1 MGRFSALERMGG
13 DLRYAVRQLVRRPAW
28 TLVVV
33 LTLALGIGANT
44 AIFTLVDTMLF
55 KPAPWRTGNQ
65 LVWIASAS
73 TGSGRVSYRDY
84 LAYRDRAT
92 TLSGVLAYGGGA
104 MSVGS
109 SSPQRVL
116 GGLVSGN
123 YFDVLG
129 VRAAIGRTVLPSD
142 DGEPGAH
149 AVAVLSHAFW
159 RKHFGASPQVLGRVV
174 AINGH
179 PFTIV
184 GVAPPGFTGVAFAN
198 DAEQLWVPLAM
209 QGAAMPTRPG
219 LLTAANADWLRAAG
233 RLRDG
238 ATVADAAAEMDVIGR
253 QLSPAGTPSEREK
266 GIRVTAM
273 RGGMTPWEQRDL
285 APVFGLIA
293 IVPALVLLVACTN
306 VANVLMAR
314 NVSRTREFAMRRA
327 IGASRGQLIRL
338 LLTESLVL
346 ALLSAA
352 AGFTVSFG
360 LIAVIS
366 HYGDMAADVP
376 GLLTPDARALV
387 ATTTLAIVTTVVFG
401 LAPALTATKFD
412 LLPALKG
419 DGWTS
424 TAASG
429 RTRLRRIFVI
439 AQVAVSLALLIAA
452 GLFLQSLS
460 KAMRVDLGFE
470 PRGVVTVS
478 FAPDLQGYTVARRNA
493 FLAQLLERASAIP
506 GATSAA
512 VTGSLPLSGRT
523 QGGQVVTE
531 SAAAPA
537 HVTVASASPRFFE
550 TLRVPL
556 VRGRDFSTADTAD
569 AALVAIVN
577 ETLVRRLWPDGDP
590 IGQRLRGAGATEPWR
605 DVIGVV
611 RDAKSAELTESPRGA
626 YYVPVAQHV
635 DSPLSLVVRTAGDPA
650 AALASITEIVR
661 GLDRD
666 LPLFQAQTLEEGV
679 RQSVTLQRASASL
692 FGVFGGLALL
702 LAAIGVYGVA
712 AHSVSLRT
720 REVGIRMSLGAG
732 RTDVLRMFVR
742 ESVSLSL
749 IGVAIGLGISA
760 AASKLL
766 TSFLF
771 GLRATDTMTFA
782 GAAAILCLVTVGS
795 SYLPARR
802 AASIDP
808 IVALRAE

>member
-1 MGRFSALERMGG
+1 
-13 DLRYAVRQLVRRPAW
+13 
-28 TLVVV
+28 
-33 LTLALGIGANT
+33 
-44 AIFTLVDTMLF
+44 
-55 KPAPWRTGNQ
+55 
-65 LVWIASAS
+65 
-73 TGSGRVSYRDY
+73 
-84 LAYRDRAT
+84 
-92 TLSGVLAYGGGA
+92 
-104 MSVGS
+104 
-109 SSPQRVL
+109 
-116 GGLVSGN
+116 
-123 YFDVLG
+123 
-129 VRAAIGRTVLPSD
+129 
-142 DGEPGAH
+142 
-149 AVAVLSHAFW
+149 
-159 RKHFGASPQVLGRVV
+159 
-174 AINGH
+174 
-179 PFTIV
+179 
-184 GVAPPGFTGVAFAN
+184 
-198 DAEQLWVPLAM
+198 
-209 QGAAMPTRPG
+209 
-219 LLTAANADWLRAAG
+219 
-233 RLRDG
+233 
-238 ATVADAAAEMDVIGR
+238 
-253 QLSPAGTPSEREK
+253 
-266 GIRVTAM
+266 
-273 RGGMTPWEQRDL
+273 
-285 APVFGLIA
+285 
-293 IVPALVLLVACTN
+293 
-306 VANVLMAR
+306 
-314 NVSRTREFAMRRA
+314 MRRA

-412 LLPALKG
+412 LLPALKA

-429 RTRLRRIFVI
+429 RTRLRRVFVI

-478 FAPDLQGYTVARRNA
+478 FAPDLQGYTAARRDG
-493 FLAQLLERASAIP
+493 FVAQLLERASSVP
-506 GATSAA
+506 GARSAA

-531 SAAAPA
+531 STEAPA
-537 HVTVASASPRFFE
+537 HVTVASVSPRYFE
-550 TLRVPL
+550 TMRVPL

-577 ETLVRRLWPDGDP
+577 ETLARRLWPGGDP
-590 IGQRLRGAGATEPWR
+590 IGQRLRSAGGTEPWR

-611 RDAKSAELTESPRGA
+611 RDAKSAELTESPPGV
-626 YYVPVAQHV
+626 YYVPVAQCV

-650 AALASITEIVR
+650 AALTSITEIVR

-666 LPLFQAQTLEEGV
+666 LPLFEAQTLEEGV
-679 RQSVTLQRASASL
+679 RQAVTLQRASASL

-720 REVGIRMSLGAG
+720 REVGIRMSLGA
-732 RTDVLRMFVR
+732 RTTDVLRMFVR

-766 TSFLF
+766 ASFLF
-771 GLRATDTMTFA
+771 GLTATDTMTFA
-782 GAAAILCLVTVGS
+782 GAAAILCLVTVGA